1 MYLHAMLF
9 KALLA
14 QFAARVEGSPALFES
29 VRENKQ
35 RSSQWLLKNHNRR
48 GNARW
53 RMGAE
58 KCTMNVEKS
67 RTQKRM
73 YQILSVDEKSKG
85 E

>member
-14 QFAARVEGSPALFES
+14 SSAARAEGFQALFES
-29 VRENKQ
+29 VGENKQ

-58 KCTMNVEKS
+58 KCTMNVENHEHK
-67 RTQKRM
+67 KHH
-73 YQILSVDEKSKG
+73 QIFFMDESK
-85 E
+85 